1 MIVFKRVMEMA
12 TKASFQAGNELAML
26 EYKSTP
32 LTKRKISGGIRR

>member
-1 MIVFKRVMEMA
+1 MIVFKRVVEMA
-12 TKASFQAGNELAML
+12 TKASFQAGIGLGRL